1 MQIGLE
7 AGHPT
12 EALLGRV
19 KVVAEHHRE
28 AVGVIMDPISGS
40 KYLKALA
47 SLACALRSRHI
58 NLCARRLIC
67 IDEPA
72 WLYHSLDQ
80 CRST

>member
-40 KYLKALA
+40 KYLKALV
-47 SLACALRSRHI
+47 
-58 NLCARRLIC
+58 
-67 IDEPA
+67 
-72 WLYHSLDQ
+72 WLNVAFYVHLDLYI
-80 CRST
+80 STSVHGG